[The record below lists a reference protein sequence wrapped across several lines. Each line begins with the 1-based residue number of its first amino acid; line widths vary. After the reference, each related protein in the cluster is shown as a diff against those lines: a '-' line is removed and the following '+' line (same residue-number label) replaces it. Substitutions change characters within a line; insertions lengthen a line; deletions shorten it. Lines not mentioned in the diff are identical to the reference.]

1 MAKMYFKI
9 EQKDSKRS
17 DHVADDVMSLL
28 NRDPFVHNNRNGSVY
43 NYIRSSRRQV
53 PREIQP
59 YIKDFPAWIS
69 DILESQRDAQ
79 NSD

>member
-1 MAKMYFKI
+1 MRLHERRPPKQNLETNFEISQSQVDMKVRNVKTITDTRFP
-9 EQKDSKRS
+9 
-17 DHVADDVMSLL
+17 L

-59 YIKDFPAWIS
+59 YIKDFPA
-69 DILESQRDAQ
+69 
-79 NSD
+79 